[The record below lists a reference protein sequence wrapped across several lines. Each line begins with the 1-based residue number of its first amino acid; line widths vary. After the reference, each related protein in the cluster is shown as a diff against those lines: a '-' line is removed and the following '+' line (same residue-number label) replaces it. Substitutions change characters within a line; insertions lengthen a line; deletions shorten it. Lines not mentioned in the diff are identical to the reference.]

1 MVHAIRSS
9 PTSRLS
15 WLAALGFVLLPLP
28 AFAESYSEHF
38 HGPNPSWKVRTTEH
52 VKVLTHRRSPNHGTE
67 GAGEYVSVET
77 NRKDQSINIEHVLP
91 KARVLNELEVGL
103 WVKSET
109 PGVKIKLRVVLPEYK
124 DPNGKMIALL
134 IPGDVVEDAGEWQ
147 RLTCRTD
154 DKLVQAR
161 LVSLRKKLDQAV
173 SPKQMV
179 VDRVVLSWP
188 LSPGVN
194 EIAVDELTFGP
205 LVDVDESAVMQTGHE
220 AEPAEESPIGFRLGR
235 LEIEGNPFFPVIAP
249 YHGEPLKQ
257 LAADG
262 FNVVYL
268 PDHTDQAL
276 LRSAREAGLWV
287 TAPPPAVVASG
298 DEVRD
303 AGLLP
308 FTAKTRPIAFWMLG
322 TRVSPQSQTR
332 LVNWVDQIQ
341 EADQSLRRPIAADV
355 SGDETFFSREVDL
368 LGISRHTVGGSLSL
382 REYRNWLQQ
391 RRALAVPGSWCW
403 TWIQVA
409 PSPAIAE
416 VWDQNQIPLQLEP
429 EQIRLQAY
437 AALAAGMRGIGF
449 WTPRALSE
457 ESPADRETL
466 LALRQINW
474 ELRLMEPWLATANA
488 VSKIPVTVEMTA
500 KQKGPYRFQLRDYGF
515 QGWKRR
521 LGQPGEAGENS
532 TDPELSA
539 AVLRTDYGTMLLP
552 MWLDEYAQ
560 FVPGQ
565 LAANKLS
572 LVVPG
577 IDETASAWEITTT
590 GIHNLPRERVSGGVK
605 VTLKN
610 FDQTACILLTSR
622 QDLIEQVKQRVAAIE
637 ERSARTSLT
646 LAELKLERVRAIDQ
660 QLGEFGLRQTEGPRY
675 LGLAWQMY
683 QEARAALGQQDWQT
697 VRVRS
702 EQAMQMARMLQREHW
717 ESAVEH
723 LSSPVASPYSISFSS
738 LPAQARMALQL
749 THDPQTSRNLV
760 PSGNFDDET
769 VPLPTVG
776 WKHAQQTPDT
786 IRAQADLNPDPHR
799 GKFCL
804 RLLARTNAPEQ
815 PVPTGKEFVSIST
828 PPVTVYAG
836 HAVRISG
843 WIKISTDLA
852 AASDG
857 LMIYDSL
864 QGRGLALR
872 FHQACGWQRFE
883 FVREAVESQ
892 DVTVTMAL
900 TGLGEVNIDDLEVTV
915 HPLTKIQQTAGQE
928 VPVKP
933 RAAAT
938 PTRWTDLGRSRSSK
952 APNSKSQIPSKL
964 QVPTLKSQG
973 PN

>member
-1 MVHAIRSS
+1 MVHANRSL
-9 PTSRLS
+9 PTASLCRLV
-15 WLAALGFVLLPLP
+15 AFGVVLLPLP
-28 AFAESYSEHF
+28 LPLFAETYSEHF
-38 HGPNPSWKVRTTEH
+38 HGPNPSWKVRATEH
-52 VKVLTHRRSPNHGTE
+52 VKVLTHRRSPQHGTD
-67 GAGEYVSVET
+67 GTGEFLSVET
-77 NRKDQSINIEHVLP
+77 NRAEQSIHIEHVLP

-103 WVKSET
+103 WVRSET
-109 PGVKIKLRVVLPEYK
+109 PGVRIKLRVVLPEYK

-134 IPGDVVEDAGEWQ
+134 IPGDVVEQTGDWQ

-154 DKLVQAR
+154 DKLVQERLASLRAR
-161 LVSLRKKLDQAV
+161 LKQTVT
-173 SPKQMV
+173 PKRMV
-179 VDRVVLSWP
+179 VDRVVLTWP

-194 EIAVDELTFGP
+194 ELALDELTFGP
-205 LVDVDESAVMQTGHE
+205 LVEVEEFGVTRTGHE
-220 AEPAEESPIGFRLGR
+220 AEPAEESPVVFRLGR

-262 FNVVYL
+262 FNIVWL
-268 PDHTDQAL
+268 PDYTDQAL

-287 TAPPPAVVASG
+287 TATPPAAVSG
-298 DEVRD
+298 DDEVRD

-322 TRVSPQSQTR
+322 TRVSPQAQTR
-332 LVNWVDQIQ
+332 LANWVDQIQ
-341 EADQSLRRPIAADV
+341 EADQGLRRPIAADV
-355 SGDETFFSREVDL
+355 SGDETFFSRELDL
-368 LGISRHTVGGSLSL
+368 LGISRHTMGGTLSL

-391 RRALAVPGSWCW
+391 RRAQAVPGSWCF
-403 TWIQVA
+403 TWIQAA

-416 VWDQNQIPLQLEP
+416 VWDQHQIPLQLEP

-488 VSKIPVTVEMTA
+488 VSKIPVSIETDA
-500 KQKGPYRFQLRDYGF
+500 RQKGPYRFQLRDYGF

-521 LGQPGEAGENS
+521 LGQPGQGTDNS
-532 TDPELSA
+532 VDPELSA
-539 AVLRTDYGTMLLP
+539 AVLRTEYGTMLLP
-552 MWLDEYAQ
+552 MWLDDYAQ

-660 QLGEFGLRQTEGPRY
+660 QLGEFGLRQPEGPRY

-683 QEARAALGQQDWQT
+683 QQARAALSQQDWQS
-697 VRVRS
+697 VRVNS
-702 EQAMQMARMLQREHW
+702 EQAMQMARVLQREHW

-723 LSSPVASPYSISFSS
+723 LSSPVASPYSISYSS
-738 LPAQARMALQL
+738 LPAQARLALQL
-749 THDPQTSRNLV
+749 TNDAQSSRNLV

-769 VPLPTVG
+769 VPLPAVG
-776 WKHAQQTPDT
+776 WKHEQQAPATV
-786 IRAQADLNPDPHR
+786 RAQADLHPDPHR

-804 RLLARTNAPEQ
+804 RLLARTIAPEQ
-815 PVPTGKEFVSIST
+815 PVPTGKEFVSITT

-836 HAVRISG
+836 NAARISG
-843 WIKISTDLA
+843 WIKIPADLA
-852 AASDG
+852 AESDG
-857 LMIYDSL
+857 VMIYDGL
-864 QGRGLALR
+864 QGRSLALR
-872 FHQACGWQRFE
+872 FHQACDWQRFE

-892 DVTVTMAL
+892 EMTVTFAL
-900 TGLGEVNIDDLEVTV
+900 TGLGEVDVDDIEVTV
-915 HPLTKIQQTAGQE
+915 HPLANIEQTAGQE
-928 VPVKP
+928 VPAKP
-933 RAAAT
+933 RPAAA
-938 PTRWTDLGRSRSSK
+938 PTRWTDLGRLNPRPARRPK
-952 APNSKSQIPSKL
+952 AMTP
-964 QVPTLKSQG
+964 
-973 PN
+973 